1 MQSLSS
7 NKDLRMGMGMGIV
20 FVGEDKVY
28 GDVFCKTSLL

>member
-7 NKDLRMGMGMGIV
+7 NKDLRMGMGIV